1 MKQGVLNYIRA
12 DSAKAALLLTALGA
26 GAAGML
32 VKGPDEQA
40 LKIAAGV
47 MLAICGVGFVSMLKD
62 VLWPQEHSSLNRLRS
77 IGHLSKMLE
86 EVEEE
91 RRQAK
96 GGFGR
101 VEMTEHWVVAPQI
114 GVVIFPLDWVV
125 AIERETEIY
134 KGRKLHRVRVFLED
148 GTREV
153 LYQKQEF
160 TADALATALKLAA
173 PWAIVKEGMEE
184 RWPQDKR
191 EVIAEAREQRKF
203 LRPEVHV
210 KLPE

>member
-1 MKQGVLNYIRA
+1 MKQGVLSYIRS
-12 DSAKAALLLTALGA
+12 DSLKAALLVCALGA
-26 GAAGML
+26 GAVGML
-32 VKGPDEQA
+32 VKGPDDQG
-40 LKIAAGV
+40 LRIAAWV
-47 MLAICGVGFVSMLKD
+47 MLAVCGLGFISVIKGA
-62 VLWPQEHSSLNRLRS
+62 LWPHEHSSLNRLRS
-77 IGHLSKMLE
+77 IGHLSRMLE
-86 EVEEE
+86 EIEEE

-114 GVVIFPLDWVV
+114 GVVIFPLDWVM

-153 LYQKQEF
+153 LHQKQEF

-203 LRPEVHV
+203 LRPKGHV